1 MRSRRKAIKLKLCG
15 ARHVGRR
22 MMICRGSGGFVS
34 QQNAD
39 AARSGGGDGPG
50 ADGSNDSTSNC
61 AALART
67 GKGGGRRRVKLVVVL
82 NGGVDVAEGRM
93 Y

>member
-1 MRSRRKAIKLKLCG
+1 MCSGRKAIKLKLCG
-15 ARHVGRR
+15 TRHAGRR
-22 MMICRGSGGFVS
+22 MMNGGFVS

-39 AARSGGGDGPG
+39 TARTGGGDGPG

-67 GKGGGRRRVKLVVVL
+67 GKGGGRRRVELVVVL

>member
-1 MRSRRKAIKLKLCG
+1 
-15 ARHVGRR
+15 
-22 MMICRGSGGFVS
+22 MICRRSSGFIS

-39 AARSGGGDGPG
+39 AARSGGGDGTG

-61 AALART
+61 AALTRT
-67 GKGGGRRRVKLVVVL
+67 GGDGRVRRVRLVVVL
-82 NGGVDVAEGRM
+82 NNGVDVAERRM

>member
-1 MRSRRKAIKLKLCG
+1 
-15 ARHVGRR
+15 
-22 MMICRGSGGFVS
+22 MICRRSGGFVS

-50 ADGSNDSTSNC
+50 AGADGSNDSTSNC
-61 AALART
+61 ATLART
-67 GKGGGRRRVKLVVVL
+67 GKGGGRRVRRVRLVVVL
-82 NGGVDVAEGRM
+82 NNGVDVADGRM